1 MPLSQPELTD
11 LHLSSP
17 NYDVD
22 IWAKNA
28 FWLPQE
34 IAALSLGYDPTDPKN
49 ESYRRP
55 NWAGWLEELEHR
67 TRIASRAAKVGQF
80 KPECPPNEAIE
91 WMDEYDIVYP
101 LALKQAVDSFYPVS
115 DRDKVHSLVTR
126 HLVFL
131 LEEERAKVAELQ
143 SQLSD
148 QLEEITPLKL
158 KSYELMI
165 AGMAVFGYAFDP
177 SKKQSKANK
186 DIADDIA
193 RLGHE
198 LTPETIRNHLKTIC
212 KKHEI
217 HSRPE

>member
-17 NYDVD
+17 KYDVN

-34 IAALSLGYDPTDPKN
+34 IAALSLGYDPTDPNN
-49 ESYRRP
+49 ETYERP

-67 TRIASRAAKVGQF
+67 TRIAGRAAEVGQL
-80 KPECPPNEAIE
+80 KQKCPPNEAIE

-101 LALKQAVDSFYPVS
+101 LALKKAVDNFYPVS

-126 HLVFL
+126 HLIFL
-131 LEEERAKVAELQ
+131 LEKERAKVSELQ

-148 QLEEITPLKL
+148 QHDEVAPLKL

-165 AGMAVFGYAFDP
+165 AGMAVVGYTFDP

-186 DIADDIA
+186 EISDDVAKVGGEI
-193 RLGHE
+193 
-198 LTPETIRNHLKTIC
+198 TPETVRNHLKSIC
-212 KKHEI
+212 KKYEI
-217 HSRPE
+217 HSRPD